1 MDQPRKTIVGA
12 QVSSLK
18 PYLQTEKELSA
29 SLQKLAEMGYRL
41 VQMQWWNPE
50 FSPEFVAGAV
60 RDAGLQCVSTQ
71 DFYETV
77 KADFARTVRLNELC
91 GSRCVCVSGIPV
103 GGVDRTGDLRQTG
116 RSAPTGGLN
125 RERVLRFAGELTE
138 MAARLSPLGMT
149 LAFHPRA
156 QEWAALADTD
166 GVTATELLL
175 QNSPE
180 NVTLGL
186 DLYHSNKAGL
196 AADALLHRFAGRTE
210 FVHFKDYVLDEAGA
224 EHLTPVGQGQ
234 TDWRAAVAACRETG
248 VPWAFAEQEK
258 WEKDAFE
265 CMRESLA
272 AMRAWGFEA

>member
-1 MDQPRKTIVGA
+1 MDTPRKTIVGA

-18 PYLQTEKELSA
+18 PYLQTEKELRA
-29 SLQKLAEMGYRL
+29 SLRRLAEMGYRF

-91 GSRCVCVSGIPV
+91 GSRCVCVSGIPA
-103 GGVDRTGDLRQTG
+103 G
-116 RSAPTGGLN
+116 APGQAGKLS
-125 RERVLRFAGELTE
+125 RERVLRFAEELAG
-138 MAARLSPLGMT
+138 MAAQLSPLGMT

-156 QEWAALADTD
+156 QEWAALVDAD
-166 GVTATELLL
+166 GITATELLL
-175 QNSPE
+175 QNSPG

-196 AADALLHRFAGRTE
+196 AAGTLLRRFAGRTE
-210 FVHFKDYVLDEAGA
+210 FVHFKDYVLDETGT

-234 TDWRAAVAACRETG
+234 TDWRAAVAACMETD

-258 WEKDAFE
+258 WEKDAFL

-272 AMRAWGFEA
+272 AMRGWGFEV

>member
-1 MDQPRKTIVGA
+1 MDNPHKTIVGA

-18 PYLQTEKELSA
+18 PYLQTPEDLHA

-50 FSPEFVAGAV
+50 FTPEFVAEAV
-60 RDAGLQCVSTQ
+60 RNAGLQCVSTQ

-77 KADFARTVRLNELC
+77 KGDFARTVRLNELC
-91 GSRCVCVSGIPV
+91 GARCVCVSGIPA
-103 GGVDRTGDLRQTG
+103 GKANRPQELR
-116 RSAPTGGLN
+116 RDD
-125 RERVLRFAGELTE
+125 VLRFAEELAE
-138 MAARLSPLGMT
+138 MAARLAPLGMT

-156 QEWAALADTD
+156 REWAAPADAD
-166 GVTATELLL
+166 GLTCTELLL

-186 DLYHSNKAGL
+186 DLYHSGKAGL
-196 AADALLHRFAGRTE
+196 AADALLRRFAGRTE
-210 FVHFKDYVLDEAGA
+210 FVHFKDYRLDAAGA
-224 EHLTPVGQGQ
+224 ERLTPVGQGQ
-234 TDWRAAVAACRETG
+234 TDWRSAVAACRETG
-248 VPWAFAEQEK
+248 VPWAFAEQET
-258 WEKDAFE
+258 WEKDAFV

>member
-1 MDQPRKTIVGA
+1 MEQPRKTIVGA

-18 PYLQTEKELSA
+18 PYLQTPQELCA

-50 FSPEFVAGAV
+50 FSPEFVAKAV

-71 DFYETV
+71 DYYEAV

-91 GSRCVCVSGIPV
+91 GSRCVCVSGIPA
-103 GGVDRTGDLRQTG
+103 RQAS
-116 RSAPTGGLN
+116 RAGGLS
-125 RERVLRFAGELTE
+125 REDVLVFSEELAE
-138 MAARLSPLGMT
+138 MAARLAPLGMT

-156 QEWAALADTD
+156 REWAALADAG
-166 GVTATELLL
+166 GVCATELLL

-186 DLYHSNKAGL
+186 DLYHSGKAGL
-196 AADALLHRFAGRTE
+196 AADALLRRFAGRTE
-210 FVHFKDYVLDEAGA
+210 FVHFKDYRLDADGT
-224 EHLTPVGQGQ
+224 EHLTPVGQGC
-234 TDWRAAVAACRETG
+234 TDWSAAVAACRETG
-248 VPWAFAEQEK
+248 VPWAFTEQET
-258 WEKDAFE
+258 WEKDAFL

>member
-1 MDQPRKTIVGA
+1 MNGLHNTIVGA
-12 QVSSLK
+12 QASSVK
-18 PYLQTEKELSA
+18 PYLQTPEDLRA

-50 FSPEFVAGAV
+50 FSPEFVAEAV

-77 KADFARTVRLNELC
+77 KGDFARTVRLNELC
-91 GSRCVCVSGIPV
+91 GSRCVCVSGIPAKEANPS
-103 GGVDRTGDLRQTG
+103 GALG
-116 RSAPTGGLN
+116 REA
-125 RERVLRFAGELTE
+125 VLAFAEELAE
-138 MAARLSPLGMT
+138 MAARLAPHGMT

-156 QEWAALADTD
+156 REWAVLADAG

-186 DLYHSNKAGL
+186 DLYHSGKAGL
-196 AADALLHRFAGRTE
+196 AADALLRRFAGRTE
-210 FVHFKDYVLDEAGA
+210 FVHFKDFVVDAAGT
-224 EHLTPVGQGQ
+224 EHLTPVGHGQ

-258 WEKDAFE
+258 WEKDAFD

>member
-1 MDQPRKTIVGA
+1 MEQPRKTIVGA

-18 PYLQTEKELSA
+18 PYLQTEKELHV

-50 FSPEFVAGAV
+50 FSPEFVAAAV

-91 GSRCVCVSGIPV
+91 GSRCVCVSGIPAV
-103 GGVDRTGDLRQTG
+103 GTSKAGRFGRTEK
-116 RSAPTGGLN
+116 LN
-125 RERVLRFAGELTE
+125 REKVLRFAEEISG

-156 QEWAALADTD
+156 QEWAVLADAD
-166 GVTATELLL
+166 CVTATELLL

-210 FVHFKDYVLDEAGA
+210 FVHFKDYILDEAGA

-234 TDWRAAVAACRETG
+234 TDWRAAVAACMETG
-248 VPWAFAEQEK
+248 VPWAFVEQEK
-258 WEKDAFE
+258 WEKDAFF
-265 CMRESLA
+265 CMRESLT
-272 AMRAWGFEA
+272 AMRGWGFEA